1 VAGHTGAMRYRE
13 FMEDDYQALMALDQM
28 QQTRLDPAFAGL
40 PEREQTGR
48 LRTSLAA
55 LRFYQRSEHSFV
67 AVQQR
72 PGQDDP
78 APGDPAQEGQ
88 LMGAMLA
95 QSVWMGDKPIILV
108 TATLLHDQAPADT
121 ASGLLH
127 AVVKSAYDAA
137 VYEVHFEVTPLLE
150 SALHDEG
157 AHLGGRWA
165 VRHLGSRN
173 ATAPGEVVPG
183 GAYTDAGRTGVGEER
198 S

>member
-1 VAGHTGAMRYRE
+1 MRYRE
-13 FMEDDYQALMALDQM
+13 FMEDDYEALAALDRMHQR
-28 QQTRLDPAFAGL
+28 RLDPGFEAQ
-40 PEREQTGR
+40 PEREQAGR

-67 AVQQR
+67 A
-72 PGQDDP
+72 
-78 APGDPAQEGQ
+78 AEAE

-108 TATLLHDQAPADT
+108 TATLLHDQAPPQT

-137 VYEVHFEVTPLLE
+137 VYEVHFEVTPQLE
-150 SALHDEG
+150 GALHDEG

-165 VRHLGSRN
+165 VRHLGSRS
-173 ATAPGEVVPG
+173 ATAPGQYVEG
-183 GAYTDAGRTGVGEER
+183 TAYTDAGRTGISEER